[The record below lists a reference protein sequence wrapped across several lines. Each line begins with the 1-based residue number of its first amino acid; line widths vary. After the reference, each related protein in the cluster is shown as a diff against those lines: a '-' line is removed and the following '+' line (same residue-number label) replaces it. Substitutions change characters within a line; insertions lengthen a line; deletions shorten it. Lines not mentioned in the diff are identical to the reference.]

1 MPTFVRDFLASWMG
15 VAIPMFIAYRML
27 DVVAWPQV
35 ALEPIAPALTPLHLV
50 YLIPLGLIVAGVWQ
64 RRFGLIA
71 GPVAFAALIHG
82 WTYVSLLRQAETIE
96 ALELAPSNQRSA
108 DNVVLPTAR
117 DCDRLCIEIAA
128 GGRHDVWIPDG
139 DAWQSWRAT
148 RGAKCDTDERL
159 RATRLAFSLASYP
172 GWCAYRNRGSEIGDA
187 FVIAEYQLTGAGA
200 LGEGADWAV
209 TAGWLPSSDQPDR
222 QYNSVAEAVMAVR
235 DFVGTMHV
243 VSWRSSVHE
252 PEQLIARRLAGV
264 LTSPAERLGLWFVAG
279 PIEIA
284 PDFRRID
291 FVRAALGIRLPQPE
305 IARFAYDI
313 TGLEKLEQELAHA
326 DFAKDFPSVRHGDD
340 PRQRVA
346 RTFAEKA
353 AAVPPTERS
362 VTRARTARLLASDSA
377 LMVMAGLLTLV
388 YEDPQDAAFAKQQ
401 VLALL
406 GSDNPAIVAIVAGRV
421 REGFAAAF
429 ADDPD
434 VKQAIVEVAFRE
446 SLFEDKSPLARWGTP
461 YAYRISYQDFDPGV
475 RARARTFLANRDR
488 ISKGQCRTLLTIL
501 GTGGSRQI
509 EEALEVVAA
518 LPTQTFAPCSASLG
532 MLRTLGDKEARRAL
546 STPTLATVIARGKDL
561 PISDLDDFWMGLT
574 VSKEDRR
581 ATAPIFLGML
591 AERLAVAQ
599 RANDGRGVVLLSAL
613 RDRVQYFVAPENK

>member
-50 YLIPLGLIVAGVWQ
+50 YLVPIGLIVAGVRR

-71 GPVAFAALIHG
+71 GPVAFAVLIQG
-82 WTYVSLLRQAETIE
+82 WTYMSLLRQAETID
-96 ALELAPSNQRSA
+96 ALELAPSDRRSA

-128 GGRHDVWIPDG
+128 GGRRDVWIPDG

-159 RATRLAFSLASYP
+159 RATRLAFSLAGYP
-172 GWCAYRNRGSEIGDA
+172 GWCAHRNRDSEVGDA

-222 QYNSVAEAVMAVR
+222 QYNSVAEAAMAVR

-243 VSWRSSVHE
+243 VSWRPSAHE
-252 PEQLIARRLAGV
+252 PEKLIARRLAGV

-279 PIEIA
+279 PIEIT

-291 FVRAALGIRLPQPE
+291 FARAALGIRLPQPE

-313 TGLEKLEQELAHA
+313 TELEKLEQELAHA
-326 DFAKDFPSVRHGDD
+326 DFAKDFPSVRNGDD
-340 PRQRVA
+340 WRQRIAV
-346 RTFAEKA
+346 TFAERA
-353 AAVPPTERS
+353 AAMPPTERS
-362 VTRARTARLLASDSA
+362 ATRARTVRLLASDSA

-388 YEDPQDAAFAKQQ
+388 YEDPQDAVFAKQQ

-429 ADDPD
+429 ADDAD
-434 VKQAIVEVAFRE
+434 VKRAIVEIAFRG
-446 SLFEDKSPLARWGTP
+446 SLFEDKSPLARWATP
-461 YAYRISYQDFDPGV
+461 YAYSTSYPDFDPAV
-475 RARARTFLANRDR
+475 RARVRTFLADRDR
-488 ISKGQCRTLLTIL
+488 ISKGQCRALLKIL

-509 EEALEVVAA
+509 DEALEVVAA
-518 LPTQTFAPCSASLG
+518 LPTQTFAPCSAYLG
-532 MLRTLGDKEARRAL
+532 MLRALGDKEARGAL
-546 STPTLATVIARGKDL
+546 LTPTLATVIARGKDL
-561 PISDLDDFWMGLT
+561 PISDLDDFWMGVT

-599 RANDGRGVVLLSAL
+599 HANDGRGVVLLSAL